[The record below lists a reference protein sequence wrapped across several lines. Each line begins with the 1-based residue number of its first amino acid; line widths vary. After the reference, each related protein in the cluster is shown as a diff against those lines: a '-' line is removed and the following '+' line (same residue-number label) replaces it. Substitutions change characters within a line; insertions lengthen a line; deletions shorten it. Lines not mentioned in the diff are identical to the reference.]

1 MIAWQQFIAAEKHQS
16 VAEQLGISRAE
27 QIKKN
32 WHYIMSII
40 EVLLLC
46 SKQEIAFR
54 GHDESDISLNK
65 GNFKEILSLVASHD
79 PVVEERLSHGPQNAK
94 YTSPTIQNNIL
105 SIMATLV
112 RRRICASIQK
122 SGFYSIMVDE
132 TKNLIKQGQLS
143 IVVQYID
150 VNKLAV
156 MERFLTFF
164 PAKNLD
170 ENA

>member
-1 MIAWQQFIAAEKHQS
+1 MIAWQEFIAAEKHQS
-16 VAEQLGISRAE
+16 VAEQLGMARAE
-27 QIKKN
+27 RIKKN

-46 SKQEIAFR
+46 SKQEIAFC
-54 GHDESDISLNK
+54 GHDESDTSLNK
-65 GNFKEILSLVASHD
+65 GNFKEILSHVASHD

-105 SIMATLV
+105 SIITTLV
-112 RRRICASIQK
+112 RRRICASTQK

-132 TKNLIKQGQLS
+132 TKDLSKQEQLS
-143 IVVQYID
+143 IAVQYID
-150 VNKLAV
+150 VDKLAV

-164 PAKNLD
+164 PARNLD
-170 ENA
+170 